1 MHRFVLILL
10 ALASIARAE
19 PISYF
24 TPAGIDYDPAIPTPE
39 AVLGHGLGDKPVR
52 HDLLVQY
59 LRQVAGLSDRLT
71 VETAGYSH
79 EGRPILFLI
88 ATSPANHARLEA
100 IRAAHLALSDPA
112 SGAAPA
118 PDMPV
123 VTWLNYGVH
132 GAEASGMDAAL
143 PAVYHLAAAQGP
155 EIERQLAESV
165 ILVTAAFNPDGHSRR
180 VNHVYSFLSEARVT
194 DPAHAAHNLWI
205 EARTNHYWFDLN
217 RQWLFQTQPESKAWM
232 AKWHRWKPNVTVDYH
247 EMGSNSTY
255 YFHPG
260 VPTRTNPLIP
270 DRSRELLTR
279 MAGYHAAFMDSEARL
294 YYTEEGFD
302 NYFIGKGS
310 TYPHVNGSVGILF
323 EAGAAR
329 GGAIETPNGIRTLA
343 DNIRTHFRTSLS
355 SIEGAR
361 SLRGEL
367 LDHRK
372 RFFDEAAAA
381 ARADSRRAFV
391 LASPDRARLRHF
403 VELLAANDIR
413 VYRLAEDVRA
423 GGRLYPAGA
432 SVIVPMDQPQYTLI
446 RGMFDRVRDFEEA
459 VFYDVSGWTLPLAFG
474 LDHAA
479 LSGRAYG
486 PALLGEAASA
496 ETVPAPMPDR
506 APYGYVFEWH
516 DFYAPRALY
525 RLLAAG
531 IKARVATAPFSALT
545 TKGEVAFERGA
556 IFLPLAERAGDP
568 ERVHDLVRTV
578 ASQEGIEVHAVLSG
592 RTPGVGS
599 DFGAGQAFR
608 TLRQP
613 VPLLV
618 FDGGIARYDAG
629 ETWHLLDHR
638 MQIPVTLVEKDRLGG
653 IDLARYT
660 HIVLPGGR
668 TTLDDKTV
676 ERLGRWIREQ
686 GGTLIAM
693 RENAVL
699 AQTALL
705 GAGKKG
711 KNGKTEPAGKNDDEP
726 VRHDYAELQ
735 LRDAEDVI
743 GGAIFA
749 SDLDITH
756 PLAFG
761 YDTRAVASHR
771 NMTQTLA
778 TPENVYATVARY
790 AAETPVLSG
799 YASERRQ
806 EEIAGSPMLVA
817 ERLGRG
823 SVVLFADNPNFRA
836 IFYGTQKL
844 FMNSLFFS
852 DSFSAPRR
860 DTED

>member
-1 MHRFVLILL
+1 MYRLVLLLL
-10 ALASIARAE
+10 ALAPIARAE
-19 PISYF
+19 PISWF
-24 TPAGIDYDPAIPTPE
+24 TPAGVSYDPAIPTPE
-39 AVLGHGLGDKPVR
+39 QVLGHGLGDKPVR
-52 HDLLVQY
+52 HDMLVQY
-59 LRQVAGLSDRLT
+59 LRQVAELSDRLT

-79 EGRPILFLI
+79 EGRPILFLV
-88 ATSPANHARLEA
+88 ATSPANRARIEE
-100 IRAAHLALSDPA
+100 IRAAHLALSDPS
-112 SGAAPA
+112 SGAEPA

-143 PAVYHLAAAQGP
+143 PAVYHLAAARGP

-165 ILVTAAFNPDGHSRR
+165 ILITAVFNPDGHSRR
-180 VNHVYSFLSEARVT
+180 VNHVYTWLSEARVT

-217 RQWLFQTQPESKAWM
+217 RQWLFQTQPEPRAWM
-232 AKWHRWKPNVTVDYH
+232 AKWHHWKPNVTVDYH

-260 VPTRTNPLIP
+260 VPTRKHPLIP
-270 DRSRELLTR
+270 DRSRELLSR
-279 MAGYHAAFMDSEARL
+279 MADFHAAFMDSEARL
-294 YYTEEGFD
+294 YYNEEGFD
-302 NYFIGKGS
+302 NYFVGKGS

-343 DNIRTHFRTSLS
+343 DNIRTHFRTSLT

-361 SLRGEL
+361 SLRGDL
-367 LDHRK
+367 LDYRK
-372 RFFDEAAAA
+372 RFFDEAMAA

-391 LASPDRARLRHF
+391 FTSPDRARLRAF
-403 VELLAANDIR
+403 VSLLAANDVR
-413 VYRLAEDVRA
+413 VHELAEDVRA

-432 SVIVPMDQPQYTLI
+432 SIVVPMEQPQYTLI
-446 RGMFDRVRDFEEA
+446 RAMFDRVREFEEA

-474 LDHAA
+474 LDHSA

-486 PALLGEAASA
+486 PALLGAPASA
-496 ETVPAPMPDR
+496 ETVAAPVPDR

-516 DFYAPRALY
+516 DFNAPRALY

-531 IKARVATAPFSALT
+531 IRARVAISPFSALT
-545 TKGEVAFERGA
+545 TKGEIAFDRGT
-556 IFLPLAERAGDP
+556 IFVPLAERAGDP
-568 ERVHDLVRTV
+568 ERAHDLVRSV
-578 ASQEGIEVHAVLSG
+578 AEREGIEVHAVLSG

-608 TLRQP
+608 TLRLP
-613 VPLLV
+613 KPLLV

-629 ETWHLLDHR
+629 EAWHLLDHR
-638 MQIPVTLVEKDRLGG
+638 MNIPVTLVEKDRLAGV
-653 IDLARYT
+653 DLTRYT
-660 HIVLPGGR
+660 HIILPGGR
-668 TTLDDKTV
+668 AAFDDRTV

-686 GGTLIAM
+686 GGTLVAM
-693 RENAVL
+693 RENAAF

-705 GAGKKG
+705 QG
-711 KNGKTEPAGKNDDEP
+711 GKTKKKDKDGSAAADKDEAT
-726 VRHDYAELQ
+726 RHDYAEMQ

-761 YDTRAVASHR
+761 HERRALASHR
-771 NMTQTLA
+771 NTTLRLEA
-778 TPENVYATVARY
+778 PDNPYATVARY
-790 AAETPVLSG
+790 VAEEPVLSG

-806 EEIAGSPMLVA
+806 TEIAGSPMLIA
-817 ERLGRG
+817 ERSGRG
-823 SVVLFADNPNFRA
+823 SVILFADNPNFRA
-836 IFYGTQKL
+836 IFLGTQKL

-860 DTED
+860 DSEE